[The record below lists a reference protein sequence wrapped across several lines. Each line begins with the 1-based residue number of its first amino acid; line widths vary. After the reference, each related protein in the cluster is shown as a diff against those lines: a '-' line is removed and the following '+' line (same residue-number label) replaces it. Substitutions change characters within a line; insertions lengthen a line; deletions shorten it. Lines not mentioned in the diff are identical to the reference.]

1 MAISDPMLICGGA
14 GYIGSSFCYCLKKEG
29 YHPIIVDN
37 LSKSDGKVVSDFEF
51 YNYDIGDYDKL
62 SSLIKRRKIDV
73 VFHFSAF
80 IEVSESVLYPEVYYE
95 NNTAKTI
102 SLLKAC
108 IDSGCRY
115 FIFSSSA
122 AVYGI
127 PDEIPIDEESLC
139 YPINPYGKSKLMI
152 ENVLQDL
159 EQKKRLKSVI
169 LRYFNASGAL
179 PTLETGEAH
188 QPESHIIPNLLD
200 VALGRKE
207 YFQIFGTDYPTY
219 DGTCIRDYI
228 HVEDLASAHLL
239 SAKYLL
245 ENNKSEIFNLGSEK
259 GYSIREII
267 NKVEEITK
275 KKINVIEGKRRE
287 GDPPVLIASSDK
299 AKKILKWEP
308 QHNLTSIIDTA
319 WKWHKK
325 RFG

>member
-139 YPINPYGKSKLMI
+139 FPINPYGKSKLMI

-219 DGTCIRDYI
+219 DGT
-228 HVEDLASAHLL
+228 
-239 SAKYLL
+239 
-245 ENNKSEIFNLGSEK
+245 
-259 GYSIREII
+259 
-267 NKVEEITK
+267 
-275 KKINVIEGKRRE
+275 
-287 GDPPVLIASSDK
+287 
-299 AKKILKWEP
+299 
-308 QHNLTSIIDTA
+308 
-319 WKWHKK
+319 
-325 RFG
+325 

>member
-1 MAISDPMLICGGA
+1 MAISDSMLICGGA
-14 GYIGSSFCYCLKKEG
+14 GYIGSSFCYYLKKEG

-62 SSLIKRRKIDV
+62 SSLIKRRNIEV

-80 IEVSESVLYPEVYYE
+80 IEVAESVLYPEVYYE

-108 IDSGCRY
+108 IDSGCQY

-127 PDEIPIDEESLC
+127 PDKIPIDEESLC
-139 YPINPYGKSKLMI
+139 FPINPYGKSKLMV
-152 ENVLQDL
+152 EKVLQDL
-159 EQKKRLKSVI
+159 DQKKRLKSVI
-169 LRYFNASGAL
+169 LRYFNACGAL

-207 YFQIFGTDYPTY
+207 YFQIFGSDYPTY

-267 NKVEEITK
+267 TKVEEITK
-275 KKINVIEGKRRE
+275 QKINVIEGKRRE
-287 GDPPVLIASSDK
+287 GDPPVLIASSHK

-308 QHNLTSIIDTA
+308 QHNLLSIIDTA